1 MTLLIR
7 RGGDK
12 KGVYREKTNL
22 RNLLHLLRL
31 LLLRAVGATGGAA
44 GHPAG
49 GVQPGPGPRLAG
61 CASELVL
68 CQP

>member
-7 RGGDK
+7 RGDK
-12 KGVYREKTNL
+12 KGVYREKANL
-22 RNLLHLLRL
+22 RNLLHLLHL
-31 LLLRAVGATGGAA
+31 LLLRA
-44 GHPAG
+44 AG
-49 GVQPGPGPRLAG
+49 GLAGDSRPARPAG

>member
-22 RNLLHLLRL
+22 RNLLHLLHL
-31 LLLRAVGATGGAA
+31 LLLRA
-44 GHPAG
+44 AG
-49 GVQPGPGPRLAG
+49 GLAGDSRRAGPGRTQ
-61 CASELVL
+61 E
-68 CQP
+68 